1 MKLDRIVSEP
11 QSKAPVGGKMKEKTN
26 FLKQVAIF
34 TDLSDSEMNSAAEMF
49 KEHRYKRSEII
60 FVEEDTGNYM
70 YVIKDGRVKVSR
82 ILPNGKETIL
92 TFHQAGEYFGEM
104 SLIDGET
111 APATVTAVVATTIFF
126 ITRHDFSIL
135 LEIPQV
141 HRALLQMLCKRCR
154 EAWAQVSVLAF
165 HHADARIRAALYH
178 LCQKRGVET
187 DRGTR
192 IDIHLTHRELAEMA
206 SISRETAT
214 RVVGKLQNE
223 EVLSVKKGYFLISD
237 PEKLVEPLLFE

>member
-1 MKLDRIVSEP
+1 
-11 QSKAPVGGKMKEKTN
+11 MKEKTN
-26 FLKQVAIF
+26 FLKQVVIF

-70 YVIKDGRVKVSR
+70 YVIKEGRVKVSR

-192 IDIHLTHRELAEMA
+192 IARPSRPPSIKTSPSTNFSVSRSQGVSSSSSGSKGGRAAAGRVIDQLPPSVAISHRRNKPIGE
-206 SISRETAT
+206 
-214 RVVGKLQNE
+214 
-223 EVLSVKKGYFLISD
+223 
-237 PEKLVEPLLFE
+237 